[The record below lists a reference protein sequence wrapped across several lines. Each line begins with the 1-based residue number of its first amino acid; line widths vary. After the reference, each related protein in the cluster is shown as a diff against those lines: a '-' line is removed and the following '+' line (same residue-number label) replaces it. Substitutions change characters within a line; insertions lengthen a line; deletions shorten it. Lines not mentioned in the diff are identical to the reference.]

1 MFTYPEVSF
10 CSNVTTKPPAAVA
23 EEIGLIVAAK
33 INADAA
39 ASSLRADKRN
49 MNVPFK
55 TESDSRS

>member
-1 MFTYPEVSF
+1 
-10 CSNVTTKPPAAVA
+10 VTTKPPAAVA
-23 EEIGLIVAAK
+23 EEIGLSVAAK